1 MEMIVA
7 RGPVIYL
14 NADALAAMF
23 PVETPWIKLDPS
35 TMGGGW
41 SDMSS
46 LGGGQTDPSS
56 TFGFLYGAF
65 DVEEIG
71 EETIDGEPATHYRA
85 TIDLE
90 AALDQVP
97 TAQRGTLR
105 KAIRSLREQAGGT
118 VPELPV
124 DVWVAAG
131 LLKRMSYGFT
141 MDAPNGMDGTVT
153 MAATMTLSDVGA
165 SFKIDPP
172 PADQVTDLGDLAGM
186 WGDALD
192 EAPAS

>member
-1 MEMIVA
+1 
-7 RGPVIYL
+7 
-14 NADALAAMF
+14 
-23 PVETPWIKLDPS
+23 
-35 TMGGGW
+35 
-41 SDMSS
+41 
-46 LGGGQTDPSS
+46 
-56 TFGFLYGAF
+56 
-65 DVEEIG
+65 
-71 EETIDGEPATHYRA
+71 
-85 TIDLE
+85 
-90 AALDQVP
+90 
-97 TAQRGTLR
+97 
-105 KAIRSLREQAGGT
+105 
-118 VPELPV
+118 V